1 MNHFW
6 NWQTVRN
13 EAGEEQRELRIEGV
27 IAEESWWGD
36 EVTPGVFRD
45 ELMAGRGPVTLH
57 ISSPG
62 GDCVAA
68 SRIYTMLMDYPDD
81 VYVQIDGLAASA
93 ASVIAMAG
101 TRVDMSPTALMMI
114 HDPWTVAMGD
124 EKEMDRAKEMLSAV
138 KDSIINAYEIKT
150 GLSRAKIAHLMS
162 EETWLDA
169 REAHRLGFCDTI
181 LYAEGEDPDEDGEKK
196 DPDEPDGEGEDPN
209 EDPNEEPNEEPGEDP
224 NEDPDEGEEDR
235 ENHASALAGNPWVM
249 AAHATTRL
257 MAACLTRKM
266 HARASAPAPAPVQEK
281 TRNVEGQ
288 SPSIP
293 ASGRDNRP
301 PEAVVAR
308 NTANQPARLEAQ
320 DEAAQRERVA
330 RQYNEMEGT
339 KMDKTKLVRGAFL
352 RSAITREPMPAELQ
366 NALTFTKGAN
376 PGGPLLPVEVSTT
389 LIEDIYGEDAFLEH
403 VTHTQIKGLR
413 LPKVTAAPVA
423 DAVRMPNADAGE
435 TELTDAII
443 TFGRFPG
450 REKIL
455 VPGTI
460 MRGTDTDLDSY
471 ITRRLNR
478 DHRARMKER
487 IFAETPAGDFAHM
500 GVYATGEGN
509 PGIVVK
515 TGETILEAIQAAIA
529 DLPEGVRENAA
540 VVMPYADW
548 MTLIQTL
555 ANGAATLFGRP
566 TKEMLGFEVVTCDY
580 VKASKGYLVGD
591 LSTIHINYD
600 DPLRMETDRDINLD
614 MDLTVIG
621 YDYDIQV
628 EDANCL
634 RLAKVGA

>member
-81 VYVQIDGLAASA
+81 VFVQIDGLAASA

-124 EKEMDRAKEMLSAV
+124 EKEMDRAKEMLAAV

-169 REAHRLGFCDTI
+169 HEAHRLGFCDTI
-181 LYAEGEDPDEDGEKK
+181 LYAEGEEPDEDGEKK

-235 ENHASALAGNPWVM
+235 ENHASALSSNPWVM

-257 MAACLTRKM
+257 MAACLMEKV
-266 HARASAPAPAPVQEK
+266 HNKAPAPVQQPTPK
-281 TRNVEGQ
+281 A
-288 SPSIP
+288 P
-293 ASGRDNRP
+293 AN
-301 PEAVVAR
+301 A
-308 NTANQPARLEAQ
+308 ANQPARLEAQ

-413 LPKVTAAPVA
+413 LPKVTAAPAA

-500 GVYATGEGN
+500 GVYATGAGN
-509 PGIVVK
+509 PGLTVK

-580 VKASKGYLVGD
+580 VKAAKGYLVGD